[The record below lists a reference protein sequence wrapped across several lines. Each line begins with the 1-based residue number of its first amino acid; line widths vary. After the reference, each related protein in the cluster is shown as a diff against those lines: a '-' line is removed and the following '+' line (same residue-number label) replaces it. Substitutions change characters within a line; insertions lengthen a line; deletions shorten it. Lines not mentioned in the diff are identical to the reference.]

1 MRNLLRFT
9 CPYSHLSHQVE
20 YSVKELIAVR
30 LGYTHSNTHF
40 SNKCRCSLFVKAVR
54 ESSLHNSDAGMYPY
68 KVNVQH
74 FGIGQQ
80 LRRCFFRN
88 THLRNFSQEYIA
100 CVDVDT
106 YIRTLYIVHN
116 SGGNMLSHRTGFR
129 AGKNHIHI
137 KLEYRHLS
145 LYRIHSERIHRRIY
159 INYTAEQMPVFAEF
173 SYQLIANV
181 LPLQLIAVNTCNYT
195 YTLFVACKVVR
206 LKMILFYHHPLIHRE

>member
-1 MRNLLRFT
+1 
-9 CPYSHLSHQVE
+9 
-20 YSVKELIAVR
+20 
-30 LGYTHSNTHF
+30 
-40 SNKCRCSLFVKAVR
+40 
-54 ESSLHNSDAGMYPY
+54 MYPY